1 LFLVALAA
9 LAVVAAVVT
18 ALALRGSHGGGLAV
32 TAVAVAPSSPPPS
45 HECHIAVEVVGT
57 IVTNGNGGT
66 VTYQWTRSDGTTSPV
81 QTTQVASGRRSAQ
94 VFLHWTIS
102 GPGTIQAKATLRVL
116 SPSVKAASTSFP
128 YSCR

>member
-18 ALALRGSHGGGLAV
+18 ALALRGSHGAFAV

-45 HECHIAVEVVGT
+45 HKCNVAVEMVGT

-81 QTTQVASGRRSAQ
+81 QTVQVASGRRSEQ
-94 VFLHWTIS
+94 VLLHWTIS
-102 GPGTIQAKATLRVL
+102 GPGSIQAKATLRVL